1 MIVPKL
7 RYNGFSDEWQEVCLG
22 EVGTFKSGGVDK
34 KIYPG
39 QQMINLLN
47 YMDVYNRK
55 HITSINCGNLMQVSA
70 SDKQIKECNVN
81 ANDVFFTP
89 SSETAD
95 DIGRVLVIEED
106 LPQTCY
112 SYHLMRYRPEKGVF
126 NPIFPNYGFETAY
139 VRSQMRIMAKGVQRF
154 VISKPDF
161 ESLLVHCP
169 SLAEQT

>member
-22 EVGTFKSGGVDK
+22 EVGAFKSGGVDK

-70 SDKQIKECNVN
+70 SDKQIKECNITFIIFKSYLLFIIQHLTHLSIIQKPV
-81 ANDVFFTP
+81 
-89 SSETAD
+89 SE
-95 DIGRVLVIEED
+95 
-106 LPQTCY
+106 Y
-112 SYHLMRYRPEKGVF
+112 SV
-126 NPIFPNYGFETAY
+126 A
-139 VRSQMRIMAKGVQRF
+139 
-154 VISKPDF
+154 
-161 ESLLVHCP
+161 
-169 SLAEQT
+169 